1 VFVLA
6 ATVSLY
12 AAEQPSYQVLVERNV
27 AVRMRDGVVLRAD
40 VYRPD
45 APGKFPVLLQRTPY
59 NRSASPDFPQEF
71 DFRAAARG
79 YVVIIQDSRGRYGSE
94 GEWYPFKY
102 DAQDGYDTIEWA
114 AALPYSNGKV
124 GMFGGSG
131 EGISQMQAA
140 IAQPPHL
147 AGLFPFI
154 TASNYHDGWTYQ
166 GGAFEL
172 WFSQNWVSGLMLDT
186 LSRRALKKAAPNDFF
201 TGLPVSNYPPVD
213 RSVLE
218 DLAPYYVDWLEH
230 PSYDDYWK
238 RWSVEENYLKI
249 NVPAFHLGNWYD
261 IFLAG
266 TLRNYIGMK
275 NNGGSEAARKGQ
287 RLLVLVGT
295 HISGGRKIGDVDFGP
310 EALNAPRMYDL
321 VLRWYDWLLKGI
333 DNGIDR
339 EKPVKYFVMGR
350 NLWQEAD
357 TWPPANTVETR
368 YYLHSNGSANSLSGD
383 GLISTQLPENEKSDR
398 FVYDPADPV
407 STRGG
412 NLCCDAQHFP
422 PGPFDQRAI
431 EARPDVLVYTTPPL
445 PNDVEVTG
453 QVTLDLYVS
462 SSAIDT
468 DFTGKL
474 VDVAPDGLAHNVADG
489 ILRARYRNSPEQAE
503 FMTPGNVYRLRVD
516 LWSTSNVF
524 KAGHRIRVE
533 ISSSNFPR
541 FDRNL
546 NTGENPGLGTR
557 MVKATNTIYHDQ
569 EHPSAIILPV
579 VPGR

>member
-1 VFVLA
+1 
-6 ATVSLY
+6 
-12 AAEQPSYQVLVERNV
+12 
-27 AVRMRDGVVLRAD
+27 
-40 VYRPD
+40 
-45 APGKFPVLLQRTPY
+45 
-59 NRSASPDFPQEF
+59 
-71 DFRAAARG
+71 
-79 YVVIIQDSRGRYGSE
+79 
-94 GEWYPFKY
+94 
-102 DAQDGYDTIEWA
+102 
-114 AALPYSNGKV
+114 
-124 GMFGGSG
+124 
-131 EGISQMQAA
+131 
-140 IAQPPHL
+140 
-147 AGLFPFI
+147 
-154 TASNYHDGWTYQ
+154 
-166 GGAFEL
+166 
-172 WFSQNWVSGLMLDT
+172 
-186 LSRRALKKAAPNDFF
+186 
-201 TGLPVSNYPPVD
+201 
-213 RSVLE
+213 
-218 DLAPYYVDWLEH
+218 
-230 PSYDDYWK
+230 
-238 RWSVEENYLKI
+238 
-249 NVPAFHLGNWYD
+249 
-261 IFLAG
+261 
-266 TLRNYIGMK
+266 
-275 NNGGSEAARKGQ
+275 
-287 RLLVLVGT
+287 
-295 HISGGRKIGDVDFGP
+295 
-310 EALNAPRMYDL
+310 
-321 VLRWYDWLLKGI
+321 
-333 DNGIDR
+333 
-339 EKPVKYFVMGR
+339 MGR

-383 GLISTQLPENEKSDR
+383 GLISTQLPANEKSDR

-557 MVKATNTIYHDQ
+557 MVKATNTIYHDR

-579 VPGR
+579 VPAR